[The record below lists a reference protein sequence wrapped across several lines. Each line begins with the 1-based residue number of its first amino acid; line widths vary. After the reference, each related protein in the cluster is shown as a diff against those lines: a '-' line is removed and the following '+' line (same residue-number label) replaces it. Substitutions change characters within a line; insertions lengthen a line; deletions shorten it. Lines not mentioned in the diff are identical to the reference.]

1 MNDSAG
7 TFFIELSSIFDP
19 QGFDAA
25 QKKFKETSSVSDGI
39 YADLNKQSSN
49 FSKNFLSSARLSF
62 SGAQSQL
69 SSFFDFT
76 SSGFLD
82 MEALAKQTF
91 SNILASFIS
100 SLTEMSLK
108 AAASGIFGSLGFGGG
123 GTSGILSGLLGS
135 RRGGGPIGATGPY
148 YLHEG
153 EFVLPPEV
161 VSAIKQSRAPAT
173 SASSSSSGAQTAAAQ
188 SADSITVNA
197 PITLNV
203 SGALDGDVKKI
214 CEEISSAARRG
225 VSWAVEQAKISYKIG
240 KQKSGESSL

>member
-19 QGFDAA
+19 RGFDAA
-25 QKKFKETSSVSDGI
+25 QNKFKETSSVSEGI
-39 YADLNKQSSN
+39 YADLNKQSSD

-69 SSFFDFT
+69 NGFFDFT

-108 AAASGIFGSLGFGGG
+108 AAASGIFGSLGFGGTG
-123 GTSGILSGLLGS
+123 GLLSGLLGS
-135 RRGGGPIGATGPY
+135 RRGGGPIGSTGPY

-161 VSAIKQSRAPAT
+161 VSAIKQSRAPAI
-173 SASSSSSGAQTAAAQ
+173 SASSSPSGAQAAAAQ
-188 SADSITVNA
+188 SADSVTVNA

-214 CEEISSAARRG
+214 CEDISSAARRG